1 MTFITLSLMRLSIEA
16 IKNLGTILTK
26 EVDGIASNLT
36 NDELNEIGELFLTVL
51 AESLK
56 IEK

>member
-1 MTFITLSLMRLSIEA
+1 MRLSDEA
-16 IKNLGTILTK
+16 IKNLGAILAK
-26 EVDGIASNLT
+26 ETDSGVLNLT